1 MSEAA
6 PARRAR
12 VVDAVQY
19 AVGLTVL
26 VSVLSL
32 PVSLLFGL
40 GLWGVK
46 FGLFL
51 VGIFS
56 MGYATVLAWPTSPAD
71 LAREGADREE
81 TRIQAFVRRFPPATW
96 YPLGPRDRYAN
107 WARLYLASLT
117 MFVVSYAM
125 ETVFGV

>member
-1 MSEAA
+1 MSDAS
-6 PARRAR
+6 PTRGAR

-26 VSVLSL
+26 VAATTL
-32 PVSLLFGL
+32 PIGLLFGV

-51 VGIFS
+51 VGIFA
-56 MGYATVLAWPTSPAD
+56 MGYATLLAWPKSPED
-71 LAREGADREE
+71 LEREGLDRDE
-81 TRIQAFVRRFPPATW
+81 TRIQAFVRRVPPAAW
-96 YPLGPRDRYAN
+96 YPLRPRERYAN

-117 MFVVSYAM
+117 MFVVSYTM
-125 ETVFGV
+125 EAVFGV